1 MSHRYLA
8 GQRGATSYPW
18 RLSLVDSTTRSH
30 SGVMFFTYAQ
40 ADCRP
45 AAQARHATTIR
56 GTVSCAWVGWA
67 DRHLARVLS
76 HPIITAESENKC
88 LARWLGLQHPHAAG
102 WVLRSPATAPWR
114 PILVPW
120 ATCTRCMCMHR
131 RLPAQTRGSW
141 RLHTFT
147 RITAQVARQRLP
159 ISIPHLTVRTTQTG
173 TRVGCA
179 ATGQRHVTRL
189 SAEFTLPCVCAA
201 PPAALVGEFTFGE
214 PARQPGITWKG
225 RTLQLPGCD
234 CRSMRFFLRQYPRTR
249 ASYVWLWVLVVLC
262 SSRSMPRPPKRPPQV
277 VDDGP
282 SSDDDGV
289 DTKKAP
295 AMPTAGMN
303 CTGCAIV
310 LAATLIGIFAVTYVS
325 FEAYKVSIEDSERR
339 IRAFTAQQIAQHF
352 SGACT

>member
-1 MSHRYLA
+1 M
-8 GQRGATSYPW
+8 
-18 RLSLVDSTTRSH
+18 
-30 SGVMFFTYAQ
+30 
-40 ADCRP
+40 
-45 AAQARHATTIR
+45 
-56 GTVSCAWVGWA
+56 
-67 DRHLARVLS
+67 
-76 HPIITAESENKC
+76 
-88 LARWLGLQHPHAAG
+88 
-102 WVLRSPATAPWR
+102 
-114 PILVPW
+114 PW

-147 RITAQVARQRLP
+147 RIAAQVARQRLP
-159 ISIPHLTVRTTQTG
+159 ISIPHLTVRATQTG